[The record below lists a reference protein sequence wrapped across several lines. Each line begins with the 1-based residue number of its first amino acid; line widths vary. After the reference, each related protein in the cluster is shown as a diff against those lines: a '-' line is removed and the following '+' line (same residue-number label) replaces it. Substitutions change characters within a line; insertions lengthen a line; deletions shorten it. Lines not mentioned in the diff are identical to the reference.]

1 MMMKNLMKK
10 IVTVK
15 KMIVI
20 LMNQMMV
27 KIFRRKKSRLKLRIQ
42 KKMLMKYQKEMN
54 NQKIIL
60 V

>member
-20 LMNQMMV
+20 LMNQKMG

-42 KKMLMKYQKEMN
+42 KKMLMKHQEMN
-54 NQKIIL
+54 NQEIIL